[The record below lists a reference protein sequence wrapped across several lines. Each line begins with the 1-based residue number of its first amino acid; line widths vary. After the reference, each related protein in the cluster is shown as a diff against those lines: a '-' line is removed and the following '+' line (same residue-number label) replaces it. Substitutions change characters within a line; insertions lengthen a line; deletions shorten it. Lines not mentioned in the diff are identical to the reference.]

1 MTPSYLTSCLGEGI
15 IGSSDKDQLR
25 DIQIAPEE
33 AQTEHTLLEKFCRI
47 SLYLTDEAIAKL
59 FMT

>member
-15 IGSSDKDQLR
+15 RQLVLR
-25 DIQIAPEE
+25 PITGYPEE